1 MKPQFVLP
9 FEKRI
14 VDLEDHLAKLEG
26 EPNPTPATL
35 DLIRNTRVEV
45 AKLKRET
52 YENLDAWQTVQVAR
66 HQERPQAWDY
76 IDLICDEFVELHG
89 DRSFGDDRAIVTGFA
104 KLDDQ
109 KVLLIGQHKGR
120 TLKERGECYY
130 GCAHPEGYRK
140 ALLKMQ
146 LAAKFGVPI
155 VCLIDTPGAYPGI
168 GAEERGQAYTIAV
181 NLREMS
187 RLPVPIICVV
197 IGEGGSGGALGL
209 GIGDHIAM
217 LQFSYYSVISPEGC
231 AGILW
236 KGATPANSEKAARAL
251 KFTGRDLL
259 QFGVVDEV
267 LPEPLG
273 AAHRDHR
280 AMAGVLKAMIVRNL
294 KALSTLSVEDLLAR
308 RYDKFRRIG
317 VFEEA
322 IANSQGPVTAQ
333 G

>member
-1 MKPQFVLP
+1 MKPQYILP
-9 FEKRI
+9 FEKPI
-14 VDLEDHLAKLEG
+14 VDLEEKLANLESQ
-26 EPNPTPATL
+26 PSPTPATL
-35 DLIRNTRVEV
+35 DIIRNMRVDV

-76 IDLICDEFVELHG
+76 IELICDEFVELHG
-89 DRSFGDDRAIVTGFA
+89 DRAFGDDHAIVTGFA

-120 TLKERGECYY
+120 NVKERTECFY

-140 ALLKMQ
+140 ALQKMQ

-181 NLREMS
+181 NLRDMS
-187 RLPVPIICVV
+187 RLPVPIVCIV

-236 KGATPANSEKAARAL
+236 KSREHADKAARAL
-251 KFTGRDLL
+251 KFTGPDLL
-259 QFGVVDEV
+259 RLGVVDEV
-267 LPEPLG
+267 IPEPLG

-280 AMAGVLKAMIVRNL
+280 AMASLLKSTIVRNL
-294 KALSTLSVEDLLAR
+294 KSLATLSAEELLER
-308 RYDKFRRIG
+308 RYEKFRKIG
-317 VFEEA
+317 DFEEQ
-322 IANSQGPVTAQ
+322 IAAT
-333 G
+333 

>member
-1 MKPQFVLP
+1 MKPQYVLP
-9 FEKRI
+9 FEKPI
-14 VDLEDHLAKLEG
+14 VELEDKLAALESQ
-26 EPNPTPATL
+26 PNPTPATL
-35 DLIRNTRVEV
+35 DSIRNMRVEI

-76 IDLICDEFVELHG
+76 IELICDEFVELHG
-89 DRSFGDDRAIVTGFA
+89 DRAYGDDHAIVTGFA

-120 TLKERGECYY
+120 NLKERTECYY

-146 LAAKFGVPI
+146 LAAKFGIPI

-181 NLREMS
+181 NLRDMS
-187 RLPVPIICVV
+187 RLTVPIICVV

-236 KGATPANSEKAARAL
+236 KSSAHADKAARAL

-259 QFGVVDEV
+259 KFGVVDEV

-273 AAHRDHR
+273 GAHRDHR
-280 AMAGVLKAMIVRNL
+280 ATAASLKSMIIKNL
-294 KALSTLSVEDLLAR
+294 KSLSTLSPEELVAR
-308 RYDKFRRIG
+308 RYEKFRRIG
-317 VFEEA
+317 DFEERVA
-322 IANSQGPVTAQ
+322 EPTATAS
-333 G
+333 

>member
-9 FEKRI
+9 FEKPI
-14 VDLEDHLAKLEG
+14 VELEDQLATLESQ
-26 EPNPTPATL
+26 PNPTPAAL
-35 DLIRNTRVEV
+35 DAIRNMRVEI
-45 AKLKRET
+45 ARLKREI

-76 IDLICDEFVELHG
+76 IELICDEFVELHG
-89 DRSFGDDRAIVTGFA
+89 DRAYGDDRAIVVGFA

-120 TLKERGECYY
+120 NLKERTECFY

-146 LAAKFGVPI
+146 LAAKFGIPI

-181 NLREMS
+181 NLRDMS
-187 RLPVPIICVV
+187 RLPVPIVCIV

-209 GIGDHIAM
+209 GIGDHVAM

-236 KGATPANSEKAARAL
+236 KSATHADKAARAL

-259 QFGVVDEV
+259 KFGVVDEV
-267 LPEPLG
+267 IPEPVG

-280 AMAGVLKAMIVRNL
+280 VMAGVLKSTIVKNL
-294 KALSTLSVEDLLAR
+294 KLLSTLSVDELLAR
-308 RYDKFRRIG
+308 RYQKFRRIG

-322 IANSQGPVTAQ
+322 GPELATS
-333 G
+333 GK

>member
-9 FEKRI
+9 FEKPI
-14 VDLEDHLAKLEG
+14 VDLEEKLATLESQ
-26 EPNPTPATL
+26 PNPTPATL
-35 DLIRNTRVEV
+35 DIIRNMRVDV
-45 AKLKRET
+45 VRLKREI

-76 IDLICDEFVELHG
+76 IELICDEFVELHG

-104 KLDDQ
+104 KLDGQ

-120 TLKERGECYY
+120 TLKERTECYY
-130 GCAHPEGYRK
+130 GCAHPEGYKK
-140 ALLKMQ
+140 ALQKMQ

-181 NLREMS
+181 NLRDMS
-187 RLPVPIICVV
+187 RLAVPIVCIV

-209 GIGDHIAM
+209 GIGDYVAM

-236 KGATPANSEKAARAL
+236 KSHVHADKAARAL

-259 QFGVVDEV
+259 GFGVVDEV
-267 LPEPLG
+267 IAEPLG

-280 AMAGVLKAMIVRNL
+280 GMAATLKATIVKNL
-294 KALSTLSVEDLLAR
+294 KSLSALGREELLDR
-308 RYDKFRRIG
+308 RYAKFRRIG
-317 VFEEA
+317 AFEETLSSGQA
-322 IANSQGPVTAQ
+322 
-333 G
+333 